1 MPKHK
6 LLQIGDITSRMA
18 NRLADNFD
26 IIEYFRSVDKKKL
39 IAEHVKEIECIL
51 TDGHWGV
58 PDNLMERL
66 PNLKIVSSYGVGY
79 DAIDANF
86 AVSKN
91 ITVTHTPDVLNDEV
105 ADTAIMLWLATYR
118 NLIQADQWVRT
129 GNWEKK
135 GAFPLS
141 KTVQKQKVGILG
153 LGRIG
158 ETIAKRVKAFDA
170 EVHYHSRSKK
180 NNNYQF
186 HASPKE
192 LAKNVDVLFII
203 TPGGNETKHLVDAS
217 VLKALGTSGTLINI
231 SRGSVVDERAL
242 IEALQTGTIGAA
254 GLDVFDA
261 EPFVPI
267 ELKNMP
273 NVVLTPH
280 VGSATNETRQAMGDL
295 TCDNLLS
302 FFKTGQVLTPVP
314 ECLKLN
320 VQR

>member
-129 GNWEKK
+129 GNWEKE

-231 SRGSVVDERAL
+231 SRGSVIDKRL
-242 IEALQTGTIGAA
+242 
-254 GLDVFDA
+254 
-261 EPFVPI
+261 
-267 ELKNMP
+267 
-273 NVVLTPH
+273 
-280 VGSATNETRQAMGDL
+280 
-295 TCDNLLS
+295 
-302 FFKTGQVLTPVP
+302 
-314 ECLKLN
+314 
-320 VQR
+320 

>member
-6 LLQIGDITSRMA
+6 LLQIGDITSRMF

-58 PDNLMERL
+58 PDNLMEKL

-129 GNWEKK
+129 GNWEKE
-135 GAFPLS
+135 GAFPYPKPFKNRKLD
-141 KTVQKQKVGILG
+141 ILG

-231 SRGSVVDERAL
+231 SRGSVVDEKAL
-242 IEALQTGTIGAA
+242 IKALQTGTIGAA

-261 EPFVPI
+261 EPVVPN

-273 NVVLTPH
+273 NVILTPH